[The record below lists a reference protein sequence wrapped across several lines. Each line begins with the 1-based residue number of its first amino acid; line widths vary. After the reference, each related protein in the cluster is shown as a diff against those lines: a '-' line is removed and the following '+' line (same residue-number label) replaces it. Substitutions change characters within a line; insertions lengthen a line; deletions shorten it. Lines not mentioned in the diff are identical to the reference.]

1 MRLCKF
7 RDKIAKLGWKTL
19 MPNQI
24 TYAMSTIALLKG
36 RDWTYAMKSML
47 SWKKSAEYIFNFF
60 QTKQNLSFIWSKM
73 RRVTHFVLSLVYI
86 FVISYHQP
94 RKLLYIDRENFF
106 KHLSPNKR
114 AMFFHCIV
122 CILLLFVFGE
132 ELTFLFP
139 GRLIEKEP
147 QPHLN
152 NTIIYVFIKEVKY

>member
-60 QTKQNLSFIWSKM
+60 QTKQNLSFIFI
-73 RRVTHFVLSLVYI
+73 THFVLSSVYI

-94 RKLLYIDRENFF
+94 RELWYIDGENFF
-106 KHLSPNKR
+106 KRLSSNKS

-122 CILLLFVFGE
+122 CILFLFVYGE

-147 QPHLN
+147 QSQLSS
-152 NTIIYVFIKEVKY
+152 TIIYFISKR